1 MSALEIIGIPQSN
14 YVRVVR
20 MACEEK
26 DIPYTLVPEAPHS
39 PTVSA
44 IHPFGKVPVMRD
56 GDMTLCESKAIVTYI
71 DRVFPGAKLI
81 PDDPKRAAEVEKWV
95 SLVNTSVDPVMIR
108 EYVLGYILSKDG
120 KPDPA
125 RISGAVE
132 KMKQQIPILDAAVAN
147 GYLVGDSFTLADI
160 NLMPILFYLGRF
172 PEGAALL
179 NGAKHLKAYFEC
191 HATRP
196 SFKNTMPPAPP
207 RQ

>member
-1 MSALEIIGIPQSN
+1 MSLEIIGVPQSN

-26 DIPYTLVPEAPHS
+26 GVPYTLLPEAPHS
-39 PTVSA
+39 AAVNA
-44 IHPFGKVPVMRD
+44 VHPFGKVPVMRD
-56 GDMTLCESKAIVTYI
+56 GDVTLCESKAISTYI
-71 DRVFPGAKLI
+71 DRTNPGPNLI
-81 PDDPKRAAEVEKWV
+81 PDDPRLAAEVEKWV
-95 SLVNTSVDPVMIR
+95 SIVNTSIDPVMIR
-108 EYVLGYILSKDG
+108 EYVLGYLFARPG

-132 KMKQQIPILDAAVAN
+132 KMKQQIPILEAAVAS

-179 NGAKHLKAYFEC
+179 EGTTNLKAYFER
-191 HATRP
+191 HAARA
-196 SFKNTMPPAPP
+196 SFKNTMPPAPKH
-207 RQ
+207 

>member
-1 MSALEIIGIPQSN
+1 MSLEIIGRPQSN

-26 DIPYTLVPEAPHS
+26 GVPYTLLPEAPHS
-39 PTVSA
+39 AAVNA

-56 GDMTLCESKAIVTYI
+56 GDVTLCESKAISTYI
-71 DRVFPGAKLI
+71 DRTNPGPKLI
-81 PDDPKRAAEVEKWV
+81 PDDPKLAAEVEKWV
-95 SLVNTSVDPVMIR
+95 SIVNTSIDPVMIR
-108 EYVLGYILSKDG
+108 EYVRSYVFAKDG

-125 RISGAVE
+125 QVSGAVE
-132 KMKQQIPILDAAVAN
+132 KMKQQIPILEAAVAN

-179 NGAKHLKAYFEC
+179 EGTKNLKAYFER
-191 HATRP
+191 HAARA
-196 SFKNTMPPAPP
+196 SFKNTMPPAPKH
-207 RQ
+207 